1 MKNSYFRKSK
11 VSSSMF
17 LKILRCFCIDLT
29 VSQINQF
36 SSLSRISINN
46 FVQKIRQRIYKLS
59 LEESPLLDGKIEV
72 DESYFGAR
80 RVRGVRGRAAKGK
93 KGICFT

>member
-1 MKNSYFRKSK
+1 MKNSYLRKRK

-17 LKILRCFCIDLT
+17 LKILKCFCADLT

-36 SSLSRISINN
+36 SSLNRISISN

-59 LEESPLLDGKIEV
+59 LEESPLLDGKIEL
-72 DESYFGAR
+72 DESYFTAR
-80 RVRGVRGRAAKGK
+80 RVRG
-93 KGICFT
+93 